1 MMSKWVT
8 LSMKTV
14 PCCLAHTIVLPA
26 KTVRQNG
33 VCMLSLREVSRRE
46 RLREEEATILN

>member
-1 MMSKWVT
+1 MSKWVT

-14 PCCLAHTIVLPA
+14 PRRLAHTIVLPA

-33 VCMLSLREVSRRE
+33 VCVLSSREVSRRE
-46 RLREEEATILN
+46 RLREEEAAIPN